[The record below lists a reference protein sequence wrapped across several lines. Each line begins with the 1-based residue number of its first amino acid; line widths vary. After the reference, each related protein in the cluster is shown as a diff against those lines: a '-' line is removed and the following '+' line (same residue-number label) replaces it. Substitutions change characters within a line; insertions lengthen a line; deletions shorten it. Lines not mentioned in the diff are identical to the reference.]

1 MLERLRCL
9 VVVATTGTASALT
22 TLATRTTRALLVAF
36 RFRLQHTVGELVLAR
51 LRVDLHQLHLDLVA
65 LVETSVLNGVQ
76 TVPVDL

>member
-1 MLERLRCL
+1 MLERLRYL

-22 TLATRTTRALLVAF
+22 TLATRTTRALPAF
-36 RFRLQHTVGELVLAR
+36 RFRFQHTVGELVLAR